1 MAKKIIELGVVPD
14 GVGGDSSRTAM
25 VKINENFTELYNKD
39 GTVSSDISSIQ
50 TSLLTKVAT
59 TDPRMT
65 DAREWVA
72 TTMTPVDAEAGVS
85 EVRKAVTSKLL
96 RQSGV
101 ATVKTMT
108 VQGTGQSTEKV
119 MSQKAV
125 TDIFLQYND
134 FQTGLRWNQETDV
147 YQVLG
152 SIHRTRIQER
162 MRRCVLNVDG
172 TVNYYLDQ
180 HDSTKKEDGTPAIL
194 DGTDGNVMVEI
205 PKFYYKQHLAGDQHE
220 WWISA
225 TPAAGYEVHE
235 AFLKNGVTEVDYVY
249 WAAYRPTTLDDK
261 LMSVSDVAP
270 TVSKN
275 ISTFRAE
282 ARANGAGW
290 NLPNYHILTAI
301 RLLYL
306 LEYCTFNSQAV
317 LGNGNH
323 IGANYTRTTGV
334 SNILGNESSSPA
346 ITGWMSY
353 RGIEDFYTSS
363 WQFIDGCGLSDG
375 VFRTT
380 NVEADYNNTLSGDSY
395 VDGASVPAFSA
406 TYIKKITSDFLPQLG
421 GGSSTTFTCD
431 GAWSNLSGLKVFYFG
446 GSAYAGAVGGVFCA
460 RLDNSFSYVSGNLA
474 AGLSFR

>member
-1 MAKKIIELGVVPD
+1 MAKKTINLGVTPD
-14 GVGGDSSRTAM
+14 GEGGDNLRSAFT
-25 VKINENFTELYNKD
+25 KTNENFSELYRDKVSAEAGKQLSDENYTLAEKEKLSGVADEATKNRADSENADKVHSHAIGQVD
-39 GTVSSDISSIQ
+39 GLSDA
-50 TSLLTKVAT
+50 LLTKFDK
-59 TDPRMT
+59 TD
-65 DAREWVA
+65 V
-72 TTMTPVDAEAGVS
+72 
-85 EVRKAVTSKLL
+85 
-96 RQSGV
+96 
-101 ATVKTMT
+101 
-108 VQGTGQSTEKV
+108 VQTTGQSTTEI

-134 FQTGLRWNQETDV
+134 YQTGLRWNQETDI

-152 SIHRTRIQER
+152 SSHRTRIQER
-162 MRRCVLNVDG
+162 MRRCVLNDDG

-194 DGTDGNVMVEI
+194 NGTDGNVMVEI
-205 PKFYYKQHLAGDQHE
+205 PKFYYKQSLVGDQHE

-235 AFLKNGVTEVDYVY
+235 AFLKNGDTEVDYVY

-275 ISTFRAE
+275 ITTFRAE
-282 ARANGAGW
+282 ARANGEGW
-290 NLPNYHILTAI
+290 NLPNYHILNAI

-323 IGANYTRTTGV
+323 TGANYTRTTGV

-353 RGIEDFYTSS
+353 RGIEDFYASS
-363 WQFIDGCGLSDG
+363 WQFIDGCGLNDG
-375 VFRTT
+375 VFRST
-380 NVEADYNNTLSGDSY
+380 NVEADYNNTLTGDSY
-395 VDGASVPAFSA
+395 VSGASVPEFSA

-421 GGSSTTFTCD
+421 VGSSTTFTCD
-431 GAWSNLSGLKVFYFG
+431 GAWSNPSSLRVLRFG
-446 GSAYAGAVGGVFCA
+446 GRANSGAIGGVFCA
-460 RLDNSFSYVSGNLA
+460 DLNGSFSNVAGYLA